1 MTTHQPMKPLRT
13 WSHLAVNKRRPTE
26 YEVVSTDL
34 LWTRRDPQAPFT
46 MSPTVPL
53 SRWYVDNRERTALR
67 DVDWNAF
74 RDPDQLV
81 YRTYNT
87 IQDGQESYVDGLLDE
102 HSRNDHDFGLPAE
115 WLGRL
120 ASHYTPARYL
130 VGGMQMASN
139 YLVALAPSSTVAN
152 CAMFQAGDQLRWVSR
167 IAYRTAELRENH
179 PDAGFGI
186 DERRTWESSPQ
197 WRGFLELIERT
208 LVTWDFSEAV
218 FALNVIVKPAVDA
231 ACLRHFGVYSR
242 EQGDS
247 LTGLLADAQCIDSE
261 RSKRWTHALI
271 QLATADNP
279 HNADLLGMWA
289 AKWTPLSDRAIDG
302 FFAGLPGGGRFAAAA
317 KAEAQLFRAGLGIAS
332 SSP

>member
-1 MTTHQPMKPLRT
+1 MTMTHEPMKPLRT
-13 WSHLAVNKRRPTE
+13 WSHLALNRRRPTE

-34 LWTRRDPQAPFT
+34 LWTRRDPEAPFT
-46 MSPTVPL
+46 MSPSVPM
-53 SRWYVDNRERTALR
+53 SRWYIDNRERTALSHA
-67 DVDWNAF
+67 DWNAF

-102 HSRNDHDFGLPAE
+102 HARNDHDFGLSTE

-120 ASHYTPARYL
+120 ASHYTPGRYL
-130 VGGMQMASN
+130 VHGMQMASN

-167 IAYRTAELRENH
+167 IAYRTAELRKNH
-179 PDAGFGI
+179 PDAGFGK
-186 DERRTWESSPQ
+186 DERRAWEASPQ

-208 LVTWDFSEAV
+208 LVTWDFGEAL
-218 FALNVIVKPAVDA
+218 FALNVIVKPAVDV
-231 ACLRHFGVYSR
+231 ACLRQFGVYGR

-271 QLATADNP
+271 QFAIEGNP
-279 HNADLLGMWA
+279 RNRDVLVSWA
-289 AKWTPLSDRAIDG
+289 EKWTPLSDKAIEG
-302 FFAGLPGGGRFAAAA
+302 FFEGLPGGGRYAAVAMR
-317 KAEAQLFRAGLGIAS
+317 ETELFRAGLALS
-332 SSP
+332 